1 MTSNQ
6 KGGRM
11 NIKKIL
17 MVSSVL
23 MCGKIFAGY
32 AEESEF
38 IKFTDRLSLRVI
50 QNQTINSSF
59 KVFYSNSDCLGFI
72 TPQSVLTLQPSE
84 MLLQED
90 EKLCLL
96 CVKGSFL
103 PIYIK
108 DEGRVSGQVPVGF
121 HGPYYLSMWLEY
133 PDVSDE
139 KKIHVRYMVE
149 NNKQGEIGIRI
160 DPLGNCQ
167 ILALSN
173 ITLLPLT
180 DVMQNSKPV
189 VSHNKP
195 AISNS
200 AAGA

>member
-1 MTSNQ
+1 
-6 KGGRM
+6 M
-11 NIKKIL
+11 NIKKLL
-17 MVSSVL
+17 MMISVL
-23 MCGKIFAGY
+23 FCQKLFSGY
-32 AEESEF
+32 AEEGEF
-38 IKFTDRLSLRVI
+38 VNFTDRLSLRVI

-59 KVFYSNSDCLGFI
+59 KFFYSNSDSLGFI
-72 TPQSVLTLQPSE
+72 TPKSVLDLQPGE
-84 MLLQED
+84 LFLQQNEN
-90 EKLCLL
+90 LCIL

-108 DEGRVSGQVPVGF
+108 DEGRVSGQVSPGF

-160 DPLGNCQ
+160 DPFGNCQ

-173 ITLLPLT
+173 IKLLPAVDT
-180 DVMQNSKPV
+180 KTVDYNNTASQVTA
-189 VSHNKP
+189 P
-195 AISNS
+195 A
-200 AAGA
+200 A